1 MESCARKIALL
12 ALMIVLVLT
21 QGRAEALSQSEAEE
35 TARLLAALLDA
46 GRLVIDRNQLL
57 IDDQRRGDKGFTP
70 NVFERQ
76 LQDEFL
82 ARTGIDLAHLP
93 AARVPPPARDL
104 LAALVQASK
113 DVVGDAQLVI
123 NQRGIGYKNFI
134 PATFGS
140 QAAFRFSSKSQVRL
154 KQTALQPRNEKN
166 QPDRY
171 EAAVLQRLAAQANQ
185 SAPLSEITDGGKNLR
200 VLTPIYYTKDCLK
213 CHGGPAGELDIS
225 GYPKEGA
232 KEGDLAGA
240 ISVSVPLGER

>member
-1 MESCARKIALL
+1 MRRVALL
-12 ALMIVLVLT
+12 ALTVLLVLT
-21 QGRAEALSQSEAEE
+21 QGRAAALSRSEAQE
-35 TARLLAALLDA
+35 AAGLLAALLDA
-46 GRLVIDRNQLL
+46 GRLVIDRNQSL
-57 IDDQRRGDKGFTP
+57 IDDRRLGDKGFTP
-70 NVFERQ
+70 EVFEKQ
-76 LQDEFL
+76 LKEEFL
-82 ARTGIDLAHLP
+82 VRTGIDLARP
-93 AARVPPPARDL
+93 SEVRVPPRSRDL
-104 LAALVQASK
+104 LVALVQASK

-140 QAAFRFSSKSQVRL
+140 QAAIRFSSKSQVRL

-171 EAAVLQRLAAQANQ
+171 EAAVLQRLAAGSSQ
-185 SAPLSEITDGGKNLR
+185 SAPLSETTDEGKKLL